1 MNRAELRQ
9 AIDLIY
15 ESGINDASEKLYQ
28 WLRPGRKKEAL
39 QALFE
44 LLDYQ
49 NNLIEVL
56 EKELIDLRIEKSE
69 LKPKFYPMSYT
80 PRKRY

>member
-1 MNRAELRQ
+1 MNRPELRQ
-9 AIDLIY
+9 AIGLIY
-15 ESGINDASEKLYQ
+15 EGGINTASEELYN
-28 WLRPGRKKEAL
+28 WLRPGRKKETL
-39 QALFE
+39 QTLFE

-49 NNLIEVL
+49 NALIEVL